1 MTHRSIFETIINKIR
16 ELLQSDEFLDAH
28 RVEKHFIRKRLL
40 SMYQVV
46 LFLIYTTK
54 QKMDTN
60 IDNIRLDL
68 PNIKFPNISKQALS
82 KARQGIKPSLF
93 ESFFDLT
100 VDIFYSNRNRTNL
113 WMEKFHLF
121 AIDGSRAVL
130 PPSKSNFETFGER
143 FSKQNPKRRWSEALM
158 STAYDVCNDMI
169 VHGMIWHGLASE
181 REMALSHLKIMES
194 LNLVRDNTVFIFDRG
209 YYSEKMFRFFYE
221 KGYFCLMRLKE
232 SYNISKQCRNSCITT
247 KLKGD
252 PKEETEDIP
261 IRVIRIDLGNGTTE
275 YLATNIPE
283 NEIPLEMYKELYF
296 RRWPIEKKYDE
307 LKNKLQ
313 IEEFSGVT
321 STSIQQ
327 EFYINLLLTNLAA
340 IVKAEAD
347 IIIEETS
354 KPTNKYRYQA
364 NRSYIIGRLKKLF
377 PLFLGGTIK
386 LQKILDLFNDA
397 RKVKSQI
404 QPDRSNPRKKGG
416 KSRERK
422 HFKNRKCCV

>member
-60 IDNIRLDL
+60 IDS
-68 PNIKFPNISKQALS
+68 ISL
-82 KARQGIKPSLF
+82 
-93 ESFFDLT
+93 
-100 VDIFYSNRNRTNL
+100 
-113 WMEKFHLF
+113 
-121 AIDGSRAVL
+121 
-130 PPSKSNFETFGER
+130 
-143 FSKQNPKRRWSEALM
+143 
-158 STAYDVCNDMI
+158 
-169 VHGMIWHGLASE
+169 
-181 REMALSHLKIMES
+181 
-194 LNLVRDNTVFIFDRG
+194 
-209 YYSEKMFRFFYE
+209 
-221 KGYFCLMRLKE
+221 
-232 SYNISKQCRNSCITT
+232 
-247 KLKGD
+247 
-252 PKEETEDIP
+252 
-261 IRVIRIDLGNGTTE
+261 
-275 YLATNIPE
+275 
-283 NEIPLEMYKELYF
+283 
-296 RRWPIEKKYDE
+296 
-307 LKNKLQ
+307 
-313 IEEFSGVT
+313 
-321 STSIQQ
+321 
-327 EFYINLLLTNLAA
+327 
-340 IVKAEAD
+340 
-347 IIIEETS
+347 EETS